1 MVIAR
6 PGQFGLH
13 RRSQIAPIL
22 VTRGCSVVVVVSVIV
37 RIVIIRI
44 PIIWETKPEEEAII
58 EVMVMT
64 EEAVPIMMEEM
75 ISIMMKEMISIV
87 VKREIMSTRETA
99 SPSRRMETSSHT
111 MSPSS

>member
-6 PGQFGLH
+6 PGEFGLD

-22 VTRGCSVVVVVSVIV
+22 VTVGRSVVVVISVIV
-37 RIVIIRI
+37 RIVVVRI

-58 EVMVMT
+58 KVMM
-64 EEAVPIMMEEM
+64 MMEETVP
-75 ISIMMKEMISIV
+75 IVMKEMISIV
-87 VKREIMSTRETA
+87 VEREIMSTREMA

-111 MSPSS
+111 MSPSI

>member
-1 MVIAR
+1 
-6 PGQFGLH
+6 
-13 RRSQIAPIL
+13 
-22 VTRGCSVVVVVSVIV
+22 
-37 RIVIIRI
+37 
-44 PIIWETKPEEEAII
+44 
-58 EVMVMT
+58 
-64 EEAVPIMMEEM
+64 M